1 MGKEPPSQQA
11 KAPPIYSPTPCR
23 SRGLFHKFI
32 DESRNASGIDQPRTS
47 KIPAVEE
54 NAPEAREE
62 VEESPDSPEDRPT
75 SSKSRRARKP
85 AGEKVAKRK
94 EPPAE
99 AEENCQVEK
108 KRKTAAAALQELSK
122 KPRKTTKTI
131 PAPSAAAVVAVDD
144 FISEGRGN
152 GRPQRARCPVLA
164 SWRGE
169 KAIYSR
175 EPGSAT
181 PRVTGFHIVPETEQ
195 GKAPR
200 REVLPIQGKP
210 EPLPGARARPKP
222 ARRPA
227 RRHHSTE
234 SADELPN
241 PECTE
246 PLPDPDLGEA
256 DEPASLLP
264 HHTKLPTKS
273 LLRSKGSARKT
284 RKVSW
289 SDEQRE
295 FVIEKVPFSTDLWE
309 PVEPQT
315 QCNHCQ
321 RIFLWGSEIDYGNF
335 AAAREN
341 RFEEVFCK
349 GCRATSLFAS
359 IGGWF
364 LVSCACRE
372 AGFSADPSEAMM
384 LVQQL
389 IKLGPL
395 GREPDDVWRILR
407 LEEAPAWYEIMQKAL
422 ARIEEAF
429 TIPEDFEGGPSVQ
442 LLEPESEIH
451 EVEDTDVGTP
461 AEDAR
466 VLDHLES

>member
-1 MGKEPPSQQA
+1 MA
-11 KAPPIYSPTPCR
+11 
-23 SRGLFHKFI
+23 
-32 DESRNASGIDQPRTS
+32 D
-47 KIPAVEE
+47 
-54 NAPEAREE
+54 
-62 VEESPDSPEDRPT
+62 
-75 SSKSRRARKP
+75 
-85 AGEKVAKRK
+85 
-94 EPPAE
+94 
-99 AEENCQVEK
+99 
-108 KRKTAAAALQELSK
+108 
-122 KPRKTTKTI
+122 
-131 PAPSAAAVVAVDD
+131 
-144 FISEGRGN
+144 
-152 GRPQRARCPVLA
+152 
-164 SWRGE
+164 
-169 KAIYSR
+169 
-175 EPGSAT
+175 
-181 PRVTGFHIVPETEQ
+181 
-195 GKAPR
+195 
-200 REVLPIQGKP
+200 
-210 EPLPGARARPKP
+210 LPG
-222 ARRPA
+222 
-227 RRHHSTE
+227 
-234 SADELPN
+234 L
-241 PECTE
+241 ECSE
-246 PLPDPDLGEA
+246 ALPDPDLAA
-256 DEPASLLP
+256 DEPSSLLP
-264 HHTKLPTKS
+264 HHTKMPTKS
-273 LLRSKGSARKT
+273 LLRSKGSARRT

-289 SDEQRE
+289 SEEQRE

-389 IKLGPL
+389 IKLGPH

>member
-1 MGKEPPSQQA
+1 MGKEPPSHQA

-23 SRGLFHKFI
+23 SRGSGLFHKFI
-32 DESRNASGIDQPRTS
+32 EQSRNASGIDQPRTS
-47 KIPAVEE
+47 KIPAEE
-54 NAPEAREE
+54 SAPAREE

-108 KRKTAAAALQELSK
+108 KRKTAAGALQELSK
-122 KPRKTTKTI
+122 KPRKTTTKTI
-131 PAPSAAAVVAVDD
+131 PAPSAAVVAVDD
-144 FISEGRGN
+144 FVSEGHGN

-181 PRVTGFHIVPETEQ
+181 PRVTGFHIVPESQ
-195 GKAPR
+195 GSKAPR
-200 REVLPIQGKP
+200 GEVLLIQGKP

-222 ARRPA
+222 ARRPSH
-227 RRHHSTE
+227 RKGTE
-234 SADELPN
+234 SVADLPGL
-241 PECTE
+241 ECSE
-246 PLPDPDLGEA
+246 ALPDPDLAA
-256 DEPASLLP
+256 DEPSSLLP
-264 HHTKLPTKS
+264 HHTKMPTKS
-273 LLRSKGSARKT
+273 LLRSKGSARRT

-289 SDEQRE
+289 SEEQRE

-389 IKLGPL
+389 IKLGPH

>member
-1 MGKEPPSQQA
+1 MGPHS
-11 KAPPIYSPTPCR
+11 
-23 SRGLFHKFI
+23 
-32 DESRNASGIDQPRTS
+32 
-47 KIPAVEE
+47 
-54 NAPEAREE
+54 
-62 VEESPDSPEDRPT
+62 
-75 SSKSRRARKP
+75 
-85 AGEKVAKRK
+85 
-94 EPPAE
+94 
-99 AEENCQVEK
+99 
-108 KRKTAAAALQELSK
+108 AL
-122 KPRKTTKTI
+122 R
-131 PAPSAAAVVAVDD
+131 
-144 FISEGRGN
+144 
-152 GRPQRARCPVLA
+152 
-164 SWRGE
+164 
-169 KAIYSR
+169 
-175 EPGSAT
+175 
-181 PRVTGFHIVPETEQ
+181 
-195 GKAPR
+195 
-200 REVLPIQGKP
+200 
-210 EPLPGARARPKP
+210 
-222 ARRPA
+222 
-227 RRHHSTE
+227 
-234 SADELPN
+234 
-241 PECTE
+241 
-246 PLPDPDLGEA
+246 
-256 DEPASLLP
+256 
-264 HHTKLPTKS
+264 
-273 LLRSKGSARKT
+273 
-284 RKVSW
+284 
-289 SDEQRE
+289 QRE

-451 EVEDTDVGTP
+451 EVEDWHSCTGGIAAVLSFGETVEDTDVGTP